1 MESDIVQCDQDME
14 KVRET
19 IDEYKTSTTSI
30 KEELEEI
37 DVNLTEVKDELVTEN
52 RILNAHNEEFND
64 LCSIHDRKS
73 SELVELNLRIQKIT
87 HDNERFVKERQ
98 NSEQTVR
105 DLESRNEWILDE
117 KQ

>member
-1 MESDIVQCDQDME
+1 MQ
-14 KVRET
+14 KVHDT
-19 IDEYKTSTTSI
+19 IDEYKTSTSAIKQELENIDTELTEA
-30 KEELEEI
+30 KEELE
-37 DVNLTEVKDELVTEN
+37 TEN

-64 LCSIHDRKS
+64 LCAIHDRKS
-73 SELVELNLRIQKIT
+73 SELVELNLRVQKIT
-87 HDNERFVKERQ
+87 HDNERFLKEKQ